1 MIAQISCK
9 AVRYDGRLVADD
21 LVSCCRNYSVEL
33 ARLQF
38 SRPVKRKQ
46 GRLVRTQSAR
56 RPAVDK
62 LVKGG
67 KAV

>member
-1 MIAQISCK
+1 MIAQIGCK
-9 AVRYDGRLVADD
+9 AVRYNGP
-21 LVSCCRNYSVEL
+21 

-38 SRPVKRKQ
+38 SRPIKRKQ